1 VTKAGGAEGIEGIEV
16 CAYATNLEFEEPSC
30 TTTGANGEYT
40 ISALPG
46 GEYYVEF
53 TVPPKSSLYYIT
65 QYYHD
70 KSLFAEAQTV
80 PVGTGA
86 TTSGIDAEMQEG
98 GDITG
103 TVTEYAESEDLIP
116 CRTSK

>member
-1 VTKAGGAEGIEGIEV
+1 MTKAGGAEGIEGIEV